1 MSSEY
6 TTGATCIHNS
16 SVRKPQIISIEGNI
30 GAGKTTVI
38 HKIEKFLEETNN
50 TRIRVLKEPVDIWSF
65 IKDENNE
72 SILEKFYKD
81 PKTYAFSF
89 QILAFMTRLSEI
101 KKMVQ
106 SYPDCEVILC
116 ERSLEA
122 DKNIFAKMMYDDGL
136 IDLISHQIYLTMSE
150 NMRTDFPLSKVFY
163 LDIPVETCADR
174 IKIRNREGEENI
186 SASYLEKCMK
196 YHTDWLFGSDLNYEV
211 VKCTDEKVIVDFIQT
226 VCK

>member
-6 TTGATCIHNS
+6 ATGTTCIHNS

-106 SYPDCEVILC
+106 TYPDCEVILC

-186 SASYLEKCMK
+186 SVSYLEKCMK

-211 VKCTDEKVIVDFIQT
+211 VKCTDEKVIVDFIKT